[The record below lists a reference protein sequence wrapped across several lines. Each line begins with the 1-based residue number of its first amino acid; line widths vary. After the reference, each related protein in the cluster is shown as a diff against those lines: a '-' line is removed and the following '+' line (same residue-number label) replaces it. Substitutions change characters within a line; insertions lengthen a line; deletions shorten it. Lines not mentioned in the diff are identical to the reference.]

1 MTELTGD
8 ALEGWKIL
16 LSRLG
21 MDPARGETVIVKLD
35 SGDQVAVTDTSVQTV
50 ASG

>member
-16 LSRLG
+16 LGRLG
-21 MDPARGETVIVKLD
+21 IEPQSGETVIVKLD
-35 SGDQVAVTDTSVQTV
+35 SGDQVAVTDTTVQTV
-50 ASG
+50 GAG